1 MAHNSNFKFKS
12 EKQRMKVMSI
22 LNNRAGGGNRLK
34 GQVAVRNILEEKQ
47 LTTHL
52 QAKKRQD
59 AVLDKLAKKDVVLHE
74 GEIQHIANNL
84 NSGTEKR
91 EKFGKMADN
100 LIWNNSNG
108 VMVTEAQNQKGLEFL
123 NRPNIRKNMGYR
135 ELDVLDNF
143 KEFRL
148 KGFHDV
154 GNSYRRF
161 YVPYWEVIANDG
173 STFEYNISSNG
184 IDILG

>member
-1 MAHNSNFKFKS
+1 
-12 EKQRMKVMSI
+12 
-22 LNNRAGGGNRLK
+22 
-34 GQVAVRNILEEKQ
+34 
-47 LTTHL
+47 
-52 QAKKRQD
+52 
-59 AVLDKLAKKDVVLHE
+59 
-74 GEIQHIANNL
+74 
-84 NSGTEKR
+84 
-91 EKFGKMADN
+91 MADN